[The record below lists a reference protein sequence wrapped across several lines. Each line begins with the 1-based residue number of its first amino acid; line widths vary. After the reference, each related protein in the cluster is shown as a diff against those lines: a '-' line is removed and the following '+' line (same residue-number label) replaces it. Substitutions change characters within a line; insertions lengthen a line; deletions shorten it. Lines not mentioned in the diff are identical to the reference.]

1 MNKEITEKEV
11 FQHTQGLFRQA
22 VLRDAQALGKAKLA
36 RPLPVY
42 TPQGKIQSWFVAVT
56 VEDRIAGFF
65 QLSPT
70 LILLRYASFQRRPGS
85 TAGCPPSDTWL
96 SPKQI
101 MAQAAKLLQPGETME
116 PPLLTYDKNPD
127 RLAWAVNVRA
137 PDGAT
142 RVIFV
147 AGEYAYQK
155 ANDVSDSG
163 PET

>member
-1 MNKEITEKEV
+1 MNKEITEDVV
-11 FQHTQGLFRQA
+11 FQHAQGLFRQE
-22 VLRDAQALGKAKLA
+22 VLRDSQALGKAKLA

-65 QLSPT
+65 QLSPS

-96 SPKQI
+96 NPQQI

-116 PPLLTYDKNPD
+116 PPHLTYDQNPD

-137 PDGAT
+137 PDGST

-155 ANDVSDSG
+155 ANDVSDSSL
-163 PET
+163 ET